1 MKWIKIV
8 SIGLMMFLAVQAKG
22 QNEVRKDS
30 LRAAK
35 VEELRKFREALFV
48 ERLSLTDAEKTKFFV
63 IYDEYQLKLRDA
75 KRAFRAKWEGKRPA
89 ELSDAEA
96 ELYFKDAIAL
106 RKLEVQLMETYT
118 VKLKPVIGMQ
128 RAVQLPKIEREVKKE
143 LITKARS
150 MRKKKKGPG
159 EGGGG
164 EGRPGDDHP
173 RRRRP
178 AGENPPPTTP
188 N

>member
-1 MKWIKIV
+1 MRLIKIV
-8 SIGLMMFLAVQAKG
+8 TICFLMLLAGAAKG

-35 VEELRKFREALFV
+35 VEELRKFRESLFV
-48 ERLSLTDAEKTKFFV
+48 ERLSLTESEKAKFFV

-75 KRAFRAKWEGKRPA
+75 KRAFRSKWEGKRPA

-143 LITKARS
+143 LIAKARS
-150 MRKKKKGPG
+150 MRKKKKGPADG
-159 EGGGG
+159 AGG
-164 EGRPGDDHP
+164 EGSPADDRP

-178 AGENPPPTTP
+178 AGENPTPSTP

>member
-1 MKWIKIV
+1 MKLIKIF
-8 SIGLMMFLAVQAKG
+8 SICFLMSFATNANA

-35 VEELRKFREALFV
+35 VEELRKFRETLFV
-48 ERLSLTDAEKTKFFV
+48 ERLSLNDAEKVKFFV
-63 IYDEYQLKLRDA
+63 VYDEYQLKLREA
-75 KRAFRAKWEGKRPA
+75 KRGFRNKWEGKKPN
-89 ELSDAEA
+89 ELTDAEA

-118 VKLKPVIGMQ
+118 VKLKPIIGMN
-128 RAVQLPKIEREVKKE
+128 RAVQLPRIEREVKKE

-150 MRKKKKGPG
+150 MRKKKKGAA
-159 EGGGG
+159 EGG
-164 EGRPGDDHP
+164 EPRASEDRP

-178 AGENPPPTTP
+178 AGENSDANSP

>member
-1 MKWIKIV
+1 MRLIKIV
-8 SIGLMMFLAVQAKG
+8 TLSIFLLSAFSVQA
-22 QNEVRKDS
+22 QNEVKRDS

-35 VEELRKFREALFV
+35 VEELRKFRENLFT
-48 ERLSLTDAEKTKFFV
+48 ERLSLSESEKTKFFV

-75 KRAFRAKWEGKRPA
+75 KRAFRSKWEGKRPA

-96 ELYFKDAIAL
+96 ELYFKEAIAL

-143 LITKARS
+143 LIAKARS
-150 MRKKKKGPG
+150 MRKKKKGPA
-159 EGGGG
+159 EGAGG
-164 EGRPGDDHP
+164 EGRPADDRP

-178 AGENPPPTTP
+178 AGENPTPSTP

>member
-1 MKWIKIV
+1 MRLIKIV
-8 SIGLMMFLAVQAKG
+8 TLSIILLSAFSVQA
-22 QNEVRKDS
+22 QNEVKRDS

-35 VEELRKFREALFV
+35 VEELRKFRENLFT
-48 ERLSLTDAEKTKFFV
+48 ERLSLSESEKAKFFV

-75 KRAFRAKWEGKRPA
+75 KRAFRSKWEGKRPA

-143 LITKARS
+143 LIAKARS
-150 MRKKKKGPG
+150 MRKKKKGPADG
-159 EGGGG
+159 AGG
-164 EGRPGDDHP
+164 EGRPADDRP

-178 AGENPPPTTP
+178 AGENPTPSTP

>member
-1 MKWIKIV
+1 MRLIKIV
-8 SIGLMMFLAVQAKG
+8 SICFLMLFAVSAKG

-35 VEELRKFREALFV
+35 VEELRKFREGLFV
-48 ERLSLTDAEKTKFFV
+48 ERLSLTESEKTKFFV

-75 KRAFRAKWEGKRPA
+75 KRAFRSKWEGKRPA
-89 ELSDAEA
+89 ELTDAEA

-143 LITKARS
+143 LIAKARS
-150 MRKKKKGPG
+150 MRKKKKGPNDAAA
-159 EGGGG
+159 G
-164 EGRPGDDHP
+164 EGRPGDERP

-178 AGENPPPTTP
+178 AGENASPATP

>member
-1 MKWIKIV
+1 M
-8 SIGLMMFLAVQAKG
+8 SLTAKA
-22 QNEVRKDS
+22 QNEVRRDS

-35 VEELRKFREALFV
+35 VEELRKFRETLFV
-48 ERLSLTDAEKTKFFV
+48 ERLSLTDAEKSKFFA

-75 KRAFRAKWEGKRPA
+75 KRAFRIKWEGKKPS

-128 RAVQLPKIEREVKKE
+128 KERVKDKVERVDQGMIVQDAHVLPEKI
-143 LITKARS
+143 L
-150 MRKKKKGPG
+150 
-159 EGGGG
+159 
-164 EGRPGDDHP
+164 RPTHQINLHLFIG
-173 RRRRP
+173 
-178 AGENPPPTTP
+178 
-188 N
+188 

>member
-1 MKWIKIV
+1 MKLIKIV
-8 SIGLMMFLAVQAKG
+8 SICFLMLMSLTANA
-22 QNEVRKDS
+22 QNEVRRDS

-35 VEELRKFREALFV
+35 VEELRKFRETLFV
-48 ERLSLTDAEKTKFFV
+48 ERLSLTESEKVKFFT

-75 KRAFRAKWEGKRPA
+75 KRVFRSKWEGKRPA
-89 ELSDAEA
+89 DLTDAEA

-150 MRKKKKGPG
+150 MRKKKKPA
-159 EGGGG
+159 G
-164 EGRPGDDHP
+164 EGRAGDDRP
-173 RRRRP
+173 RRPRAPR
-178 AGENPPPTTP
+178 ENPASSTP

>member
-8 SIGLMMFLAVQAKG
+8 SIGLLMFLAVAAKG

-35 VEELRKFREALFV
+35 VEELRKFRESLFV

-75 KRAFRAKWEGKRPA
+75 KRAFRAKWEGKRPS

-143 LITKARS
+143 LIAKARS

-164 EGRPGDDHP
+164 EGRPGDDRP
-173 RRRRP
+173 RKRRP

>member
-1 MKWIKIV
+1 MRLIKIV
-8 SIGLMMFLAVQAKG
+8 ALCFLMLFAVSANA

-35 VEELRKFREALFV
+35 VEELRKFRESLFV
-48 ERLSLTDAEKTKFFV
+48 ERLSLTDAEKVKFFT

-75 KRAFRAKWEGKRPA
+75 KRGFRNKWEGKRPS

-143 LITKARS
+143 LIAKARS

-159 EGGGG
+159 EGAGG
-164 EGRPGDDHP
+164 EGRPGEDRP

-178 AGENPPPTTP
+178 AGENPPPTSP

>member
-1 MKWIKIV
+1 MKLIKIV
-8 SIGLMMFLAVQAKG
+8 SICFLMLFAVSAKA
-22 QNEVRKDS
+22 QNEVRRDS

-35 VEELRKFREALFV
+35 VEELRKFRETLFV
-48 ERLSLTDAEKTKFFV
+48 ERLSLTDAEKAKFFA

-75 KRAFRAKWEGKRPA
+75 KRAFRIKWEGKKPS

-150 MRKKKKGPG
+150 MRKKKKGAG
-159 EGGGG
+159 EGQGG
-164 EGRPGDDHP
+164 EGRPGDDRP
-173 RRRRP
+173 RRPRAPR
-178 AGENPPPTTP
+178 ENPAPNTP

>member
-1 MKWIKIV
+1 MKLIKIV
-8 SIGLMMFLAVQAKG
+8 SVCFLMLFAVSVKA

-35 VEELRKFREALFV
+35 VEELRKFRETLFV
-48 ERLSLTDAEKTKFFV
+48 ERLSLTDAEKTKFFT

-75 KRAFRAKWEGKRPA
+75 KRAFRSKWEGKRPS
-89 ELSDAEA
+89 ELTDAEA

-143 LITKARS
+143 LIAKARS
-150 MRKKKKGPG
+150 MRKKKKGPA

-164 EGRPGDDHP
+164 EGRPGDERP

-178 AGENPPPTTP
+178 AGENPTPSTP